1 LKSNNHYF
9 VLQKKKNMSSP
20 SSSKMLPPYAKSVTQ
35 LMTQIAS
42 PPIRLCY
49 AQIACNMYVDDELVE
64 SNDLDD

>member
-1 LKSNNHYF
+1 
-9 VLQKKKNMSSP
+9 
-20 SSSKMLPPYAKSVTQ
+20 MLPPYAKSVTQ

-49 AQIACNMYVDDELVE
+49 AQIACDMYVDDELVE